1 MELRSFKVKS
11 VALDNQDLST
21 DFFLKPNSNG
31 AIGHQFII
39 EYQSAIDELMK
50 TSRSSKPSDVLLS
63 MRTIVM
69 ACKSI
74 TTEVEDYEVKVGL
87 SPANQDSLYNIKK
100 KFSNELTN
108 LLASAKNFAA
118 GMGVSPVSLLDAAAG
133 NLTSTIVEL
142 VKLLGMRP
150 VGDNDSTTQSLS
162 VSERENI
169 PTLNGKH
176 IDNILN
182 PNQLSVRLLL
192 KIIQNFISYSFF
204 FFYYLAIPEN
214 RNRSYC
220 VFSTKLT
227 WCFKVK

>member
-204 FFYYLAIPEN
+204 YIIIIAIPEN